1 MDIAKRIYLFLYY
14 RRQSD
19 RLRRDRRRRRQL
31 RVRRR
36 QRQGKKNGGSEIFAS
51 RTSGS
56 SRRHAVTPVAAN
68 VAVTVSCSDSAEGC
82 VTDCVSSFK
91 IVLTGPIPG
100 NGSCFVVRAISLFV
114 RIF

>member
-1 MDIAKRIYLFLYY
+1 MAKKYHFFLYY

-51 RTSGS
+51 GTSGS

-68 VAVTVSCSDSAEGC
+68 VAVTVSCSDIAESC

-91 IVLTGPIPG
+91 MFHYRSYSGKQQ
-100 NGSCFVVRAISLFV
+100 LF
-114 RIF
+114 RS